1 MKSFI
6 ITVAF
11 FSLFSNAV
19 SAGTTP
25 FPEESIDCQVA
36 RYYKYRKDNQAGR
49 EAFVTYNGTKPLKNA
64 CIEIIAGNKTERTQV
79 LTDKRDSIPVLLP
92 PEVGISKDDT
102 KWSYLIH
109 ANGRFISIPIRM

>member
-36 RYYKYRKDNQAGR
+36 RYYKYRKDNQAGHTM
-49 EAFVTYNGTKPLKNA
+49 E
-64 CIEIIAGNKTERTQV
+64 Q
-79 LTDKRDSIPVLLP
+79 S
-92 PEVGISKDDT
+92 
-102 KWSYLIH
+102 H
-109 ANGRFISIPIRM
+109 